1 MKKTATALL
10 CGSILC
16 AACAFGACSA
26 PVEERFEAATKAF
39 DNYTA
44 EVTMVV
50 VLGTYH
56 YDYDTVLEVDGQKAK
71 AAMTRDSTTETVYL
85 TEENGKVYS
94 YANSRYG
101 WNETGYRSIESVVAD
116 ANYCYLEIFQAVF
129 FGEVEEDGE
138 YYRLKDNV
146 LSTYSA
152 AVGFT
157 ITNARVKL
165 RGDRF
170 TTAEVVG
177 YNGGGGRFRIDYTF
191 SKYGS
196 TSVTLP

>member
-116 ANYCYLEIFQAVF
+116 A
-129 FGEVEEDGE
+129 
-138 YYRLKDNV
+138 
-146 LSTYSA
+146 TYSA